1 MKVYSRVLLTKYITK
16 KNCTTFQP
24 SYPQRE
30 LTFERCF
37 VGFNPLFY
45 GNF

>member
-1 MKVYSRVLLTKYITK
+1 MKVYSRVLLTKYFTK

-30 LTFERCF
+30 LTFEGSF
-37 VGFNPLFY
+37 IGFNPFLH